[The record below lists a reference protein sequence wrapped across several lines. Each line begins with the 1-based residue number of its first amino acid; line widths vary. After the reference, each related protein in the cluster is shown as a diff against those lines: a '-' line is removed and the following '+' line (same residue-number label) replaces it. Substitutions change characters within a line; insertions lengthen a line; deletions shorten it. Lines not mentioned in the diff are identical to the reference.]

1 MWFVVVLRASMREGV
16 RYSSLVGDFAQVIGE
31 LFQRQVLCLDEEL
44 LLEPS
49 LHPSPDCQMF
59 EHLLCGVGLSWEEGR
74 TAPVGHAQGTWASQP
89 KGGLL

>member
-1 MWFVVVLRASMREGV
+1 MSFVIILQASMREGI
-16 RYSSLVGDFAQVIGE
+16 RYSLLAGDFAPVIGE

-59 EHLLCGVGLSWEEGR
+59 EDLLCGLGLCWEEGR
-74 TAPVGHAQGTWASQP
+74 TAPVVHAQGTWASQP
-89 KGGLL
+89 TGGLL